1 MPATSP
7 GLGSGG
13 SAGPTTI
20 SPRGRRSASASS
32 ATGRVTT
39 IFTSGREHTSGRVRG
54 RHVELCFTRTREDGH
69 NRAVTRR
76 VAVDDVAAHNERMW
90 ERLAKA
96 GIGYTRPQGAPP
108 RDRPGK
114 RPVLDRPAPDA
125 LRGLPLRG
133 KRGASPAAAA
143 GGGPCPPPR

>member
-39 IFTSGREHTSGRVRG
+39 IFTSGREHTTALREAGRDASFPLG
-54 RHVELCFTRTREDGH
+54 GH
-69 NRAVTRR
+69 NRAVARR

-90 ERLAKA
+90 ERLAEA
-96 GIGYTRPQGAPP
+96 GIAYNRPPRAPP
-108 RDRPGK
+108 RDTPGK
-114 RPVLDRPAPDA
+114 R
-125 LRGLPLRG
+125 
-133 KRGASPAAAA
+133 
-143 GGGPCPPPR
+143 